1 METTRMRF
9 AVLFIAVA
17 LTAAGCGY
25 GGYGGNRELEDM
37 VKQQQAAMPDANTMM
52 AKQKLMQD
60 MMANPDLPA
69 WHEQREKMAL
79 ALGDRQFD
87 KGFDRVFDSMTVA
100 LATLGCRVQNMERV
114 SGYITSSIPELP
126 PVQLEALNQESLQQ
140 YAVTKG
146 YPPSIVAKSNSP
158 YDFNIDIT
166 SAMNRQMAGL
176 TLSMVKQGAETTKV
190 KLRFDNVYYPGLVD
204 EYYKV
209 VWAAV
214 DKQMFLDKGL
224 D

>member
-1 METTRMRF
+1 MNRVNRLC
-9 AVLFIAVA
+9 VLFVVLASV
-17 LTAAGCGY
+17 AGCGY
-25 GGYGGNRELEDM
+25 GGGPNMDAMMR
-37 VKQQQAAMPDANTMM
+37 QQQELLANQDSML
-52 AKQKLMQD
+52 AKSQLMQE
-60 MMANPDLPA
+60 MMSNPDLQA

-79 ALGDRQFD
+79 ALGDRVFD

-126 PVQLEALNQESLQQ
+126 PAQLDALSKDAMRQ
-140 YAVTKG
+140 YAVAKG
-146 YPPSIVAKSNSP
+146 YPASVVEKSDSP
-158 YDFNIDIT
+158 YDMNVDVG
-166 SAMNRQMAGL
+166 AMMGRQMAGL

-190 KLRFDNVYYPGLVD
+190 KLRFDNVYYPGLID

-209 VWAAV
+209 VWNAV

>member
-1 METTRMRF
+1 MKLVVALF
-9 AVLFIAVA
+9 AVSVVSV
-17 LTAAGCGY
+17 GCGS
-25 GGYGGNRELEDM
+25 GGGSPDM
-37 VKQQQAAMPDANTMM
+37 ADLMKQQQASMPDPTAMM
-52 AKQKLMQD
+52 ARVNLQQE
-60 MMANPDLPA
+60 MMANPDLAA

-87 KGFDRVFDSMTVA
+87 KGFERVFDSMTVA

-114 SGYITSSIPELP
+114 SGYITASIPELP
-126 PVQLEALNQESLQQ
+126 PSQLDTLHKDAQRQ
-140 YAVTKG
+140 YAVAKG
-146 YPPSIVAKSNSP
+146 YPASIVEKSDSP
-158 YDFNIDIT
+158 YDMDMDF
-166 SAMNRQMAGL
+166 SSMMNRQMAGL
-176 TLSMVKQGAETTKV
+176 TLSMVKQGPEATKV

-204 EYYKV
+204 EYYKI

>member
-1 METTRMRF
+1 MKRAMALC
-9 AVLFIAVA
+9 AVVVAV
-17 LTAAGCGY
+17 AGCGVSR
-25 GGYGGNRELEDM
+25 GPDM
-37 VKQQQAAMPDANTMM
+37 GDLMKRQQDAMASQDTML
-52 AKQKLMQD
+52 AKSQLMQE

-87 KGFDRVFDSMTVA
+87 KPFDRVFDSMTVA

-114 SGYITSSIPELP
+114 SGYITASIPELP
-126 PVQLEALNQESLQQ
+126 PTQLESLSRDATRQ
-140 YAVTKG
+140 YAVAKG
-146 YPPSIVAKSNSP
+146 YPASIVDKSNSP
-158 YDFNIDIT
+158 YDLNLDIG
-166 SAMNRQMAGL
+166 SLMNRQMAGL
-176 TLSMVKQGAETTKV
+176 TLSMVKQGPEMTKV